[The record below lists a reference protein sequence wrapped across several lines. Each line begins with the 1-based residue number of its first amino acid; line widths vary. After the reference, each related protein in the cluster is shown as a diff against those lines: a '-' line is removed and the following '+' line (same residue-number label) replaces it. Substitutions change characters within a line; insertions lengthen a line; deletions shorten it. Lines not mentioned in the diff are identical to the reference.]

1 MKLIRSTRLQRE
13 QKNTVVHCEIE
24 LCQLPGSDDRYF
36 VNLRQGRRGEEWR
49 ESTRTPQPVDLD
61 TAETL
66 FALACAERKAQGFA
80 EAGSAT
86 PAIILTAPKQ
96 GGEPTDPVRQAADA
110 AILARLEPGTWKKL
124 NQHQRNRT
132 IWRIGMRRL
141 RPAVPVLI
149 DLIERGDAM
158 QDYCIAWAV
167 GRCADS
173 GAAIAMQELHKRGKT
188 DAIRRVALHAWLMLA
203 APATVQSH
211 ADALIASWPAWL
223 HASWT
228 GNDETALTAL
238 SPLDARWT
246 PLTMQDW
253 LEQLDQVA
261 LAYPLARR
269 VLLTQLRHIP
279 MQAGLFRAV
288 RHLYKAAELR
298 ADATLFGTIH
308 QRFETTHDSAIGS
321 NGLYIRRRY
330 TPYSEE
336 AARPDSTVAYSVRT
350 RAYLLRRSWTT
361 LRRLGLAADPDY
373 IDLAVGALLAL
384 NDDEAGQAHT
394 RGNRFYDRYGHWLL
408 FNRLLRSR
416 GGWHA
421 SSSGQSWYQTAPI
434 APSSQREEQFP
445 VLWDRRPDALLT
457 LMRQSRCEGVHEFA
471 ARALAA
477 NTAYC
482 AQVPLDDIK
491 SLLRSPYA
499 ATARFAFHLCRE
511 RFAPGVPDADW
522 LMLLL
527 QSNVPE
533 AHQYVLE
540 CISQD
545 PARYCA
551 DALLVAA
558 IACAPDEAVR
568 RHGRLLCQC
577 ALTLPGQPAAIVL
590 QLLDWLDNCGDLED
604 AEARIPAIAAD
615 LLWLL
620 ANPLREAAAHGPYA
634 HLLHLLSHRLSSVR
648 VLAGEWL
655 LLHAEPASS
664 LPGPV
669 LAALLQS
676 PDAAVRAV
684 GVKLFSTLPD
694 SMLAAQA
701 QLIYAFCT
709 NTDGAVRKA
718 IAPVIE
724 RLAPSDPAFRA
735 ALLPLLLDSLF
746 RSELAE
752 GVHADVTAWLDG
764 PFKHAPELAE
774 RALMLRLLSA
784 RSKGA
789 QQFGALLL
797 PRHNA
802 ADFDVGDWATFGRN
816 PVASVRQWAFA
827 AFRAD
832 PARVRQN
839 MEAALRIFDSRFDD
853 SIVFAEDF
861 FASQCTQADWTP
873 LLLVNLCDHLEPS
886 VQRFGRAMIT
896 SHFEVADVTEFMFK
910 LSQHPSP
917 SMQMFISSWLE
928 SACAGDPAKL
938 QRLEPYFLSVLSQV
952 NRGRVAKARVQAFLR
967 EQAAQSED
975 AAVIVARLFAR
986 QVVTVAIADK
996 AQYIEGLRA
1005 IAERYPNLADVM
1017 TIHAPRAHTAA
1028 RSAP

>member
-13 QKNTVVHCEIE
+13 QKQSVVHCEID
-24 LCQLPGSDDRYF
+24 LCQLPGSDDRYL
-36 VNLRQGRRGEEWR
+36 VNLRQGRRGEQWR
-49 ESTRTPQPVDLD
+49 ESTRTPQPVDLA

-66 FALACAERKAQGFA
+66 FALACAERQAQGFA
-80 EAGSAT
+80 EAGNPPPVIPTVTRHENA
-86 PAIILTAPKQ
+86 PA
-96 GGEPTDPVRQAADA
+96 DPMRRAADA
-110 AILARLEPGTWKKL
+110 VILARLEPGAWKKL
-124 NQHQRNRT
+124 NQHQRNRN

-149 DLIERGDAM
+149 DLIERGDTM
-158 QDYCIAWAV
+158 QDYCIAWAI
-167 GRCADS
+167 GRCADA
-173 GAAIAMQELHKRGKT
+173 GAAVAMQELHKRGAT
-188 DAIRRVALHAWLMLA
+188 DAIRRVALQAWLMLA
-203 APATVQSH
+203 PPAQIQSH
-211 ADALIASWPAWL
+211 ADTLIANWPAWL
-223 HASWT
+223 HAAWA
-228 GNDETALTAL
+228 GNDEGALAAL
-238 SPLDARWT
+238 SPSDPRWA
-246 PLTMQDW
+246 PLAMQDW

-269 VLLTQLRHIP
+269 VLLAQLRQVP
-279 MQAGLFRAV
+279 VQAGLFRAL

-298 ADATLFGTIH
+298 ADATLFGAIH
-308 QRFETTHDSAIGS
+308 HRFETTHDSAIAGG
-321 NGLYIRRRY
+321 GLYIRRRY
-330 TPYSEE
+330 TPYAEE

-361 LRRLGLAADPDY
+361 LRRLALAADPDY
-373 IDLAVGALLAL
+373 VELALGALLAM
-384 NDDEAGQAHT
+384 NDSDAGEAHT
-394 RGNRFYDRYGHWLL
+394 RSGRFYDRYGHWLL

-416 GGWHA
+416 GAWQA
-421 SSSGQSWYQTAPI
+421 SSSGQSWYQPRPI
-434 APSSQREEQFP
+434 MPPTQREEPFP
-445 VLWDRRPDALLT
+445 ELWDQRPDALLL

-477 NTAYC
+477 NTAFC
-482 AQVPLDDIK
+482 AQVALNDIK

-499 ATARFAFHLCRE
+499 ATARFAFNLCRE

-527 QSNVPE
+527 QSNVRE

-558 IACAPDEAVR
+558 VACAPDESVR

-604 AEARIPAIAAD
+604 AEARIPAIATD

-620 ANPLREAAAHGPYA
+620 ANPLRAAAEHAPYA
-634 HLLHLLSHRLSSVR
+634 HLLHLLTHRLSSVR

-676 PDAAVRAV
+676 SDAAVRAV

-694 SMLAAQA
+694 NLLAAQA

-709 NTDGAVRKA
+709 NADSAVRKA

-724 RLAPSDPAFRA
+724 RLAPVDAVFRA

-746 RSELAE
+746 RSESAE
-752 GVHADVTAWLDG
+752 GTHADVVAWLDG

-774 RALMLRLLSA
+774 RALMVRLLSA

-797 PRHNA
+797 PRHSA
-802 ADFDVGDWATFGRN
+802 ADFTVGDWAAFGRN
-816 PVASVRQWAFA
+816 PVASVRQWAFD

-832 PARVRQN
+832 PARVRQD

-861 FASQCTQADWTP
+861 FSSQCTHADWTP

-886 VQRFGRAMIT
+886 VQRFGRTMIT
-896 SHFEVADVTEFMFK
+896 THFDVADVTEFMFK

-917 SMQMFISSWLE
+917 GMQMFISTWLE
-928 SACAGDPAKL
+928 SACAGDAAKL

-967 EQAAQSED
+967 EQAALSED
-975 AAVIVARLFAR
+975 TAAIVARLFAR

-1005 IAERYPNLADVM
+1005 IAERFPNLADVM
-1017 TIHAPRAHTAA
+1017 TTHAPRALAAA